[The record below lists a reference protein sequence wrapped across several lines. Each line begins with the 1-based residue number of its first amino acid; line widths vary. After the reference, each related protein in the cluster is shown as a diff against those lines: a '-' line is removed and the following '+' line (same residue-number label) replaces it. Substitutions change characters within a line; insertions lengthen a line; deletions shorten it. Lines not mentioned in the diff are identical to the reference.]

1 MNDGMALEITT
12 GQAAEYLQLANA
24 TDKTLSEVYSS
35 FREMLKA
42 TAEHPFR
49 STLTLPLEELL
60 TYLEALPKVDCDLL
74 PVEAREVVK
83 GWLIHNG
90 VMLAFV
96 SSYYEVM
103 SAEA

>member
-1 MNDGMALEITT
+1 MNDGMTLEMTT
-12 GQAAEYLQLANA
+12 DEAAEYLQLADA
-24 TDKTLSEVYSS
+24 TDKTLAEIHSS
-35 FREMLKA
+35 FREMLRA

-49 STLTLPLEELL
+49 STLTPALEELL
-60 TYLEALPKVDCDLL
+60 TYLEALPQVDCAAL
-74 PVEAREVVK
+74 PAEAREVVK
-83 GWLIHNG
+83 GWLVHNG